1 MDKTN
6 LSNITPLKAP
16 RKTLQ
21 FRRAWRQYSLR
32 YGDAMLAIE
41 ARMGRQQRVE
51 RHDLLLLNPLFV
63 FEAYDLSVLH
73 HPCRHFLLTLA
84 LAAIVHFSAFSSDL
98 PLLAP
103 ALSLLSLYWLVRMIH
118 LWRDNG
124 PRTVICDTSGN
135 TVVEIPHGAVDESL
149 RLGFESGL
157 RKNIETRDARWHNG
171 EL

>member
-1 MDKTN
+1 MDKTRPH
-6 LSNITPLKAP
+6 NITPLKAP
-16 RKTLQ
+16 RNTLEYRQ
-21 FRRAWRQYSLR
+21 GWRQYTLR
-32 YGDAMLAIE
+32 YGDAILAIE
-41 ARMGRQQRVE
+41 SRVGRQQRIE

-63 FEAYDLSVLH
+63 FEAYEWSVLLE
-73 HPCRHFLLTLA
+73 PFRNFMIGVI
-84 LAAIVHFSAFSSDL
+84 LAAIVHFSAFGTDV

-103 ALSLLSLYWLVRMIH
+103 ALLLASAFWLGRGVF
-118 LWRDNG
+118 LWFDNG

-135 TVVEIPHGAVDESL
+135 TVIEIPHSSTDDTE

>member
-1 MDKTN
+1 MDYSNPT
-6 LSNITPLKAP
+6 NITKLKRP
-16 RKTLQ
+16 QKTLEY
-21 FRRAWRQYSLR
+21 RRGWRRLSLR

-41 ARMGRQQRVE
+41 SRLGRQQRIE

-63 FEAYDLSVLH
+63 FEAYDLSVLTE
-73 HPCRHFLLTLA
+73 PLKRCLVTIV
-84 LAAIVHFSAFSSDL
+84 LAAIVQFSAFSDDL

-103 ALSLLSLYWLVRMIH
+103 MLLLLAIYWLANMLS

-135 TVVEIPHGAVDESL
+135 TVVEIPHDSTDETT
-149 RLGFESGL
+149 RLSFESGL